1 MTQYD
6 VAVIGGG
13 PSGSTAAH
21 LLAKGGARVL
31 LLEREVFPRFHIGE
45 SLLPCNQPIFE
56 RLGVDIDAEPAH
68 LRKLGAEFFDEAK
81 DQRAVYYFRD
91 SLGHTRAH
99 SWQVDRARFDEVL
112 LDAAEAAGAEV
123 HQGEKVSAVD
133 VSADGV
139 RVRSE
144 RATYEARYL
153 IDATGLDS
161 FLARKHRTRDRLPFG
176 IAAAY
181 QHFEDLAPEVA
192 ADLATEGLVKVF
204 FVDEGWL
211 WAIPLGGA
219 RISIG
224 LVTRSKGISDDWLG
238 AAIAG
243 SPELSRI
250 TDGATASGPPRRV
263 GSFSFVNTR
272 SHGARWC
279 CVGDAACFLD
289 PVFSSGVAFGMAG
302 AAQVADLLLPALE
315 EGREA
320 AEELMVSHAAHMSD
334 GYNAFG
340 ALIQALYQRRLLPGL
355 LFTRSQD
362 PELRRGLTSMLAGD
376 VWQDGNRF
384 HEMLK
389 RSGRRKF
396 DVTSRT

>member
-21 LLAKGGARVL
+21 LLAKAGASVL
-31 LLEREVFPRFHIGE
+31 VLEREVFPRFHIGE
-45 SLLPCNQPIFE
+45 SLLPCNLPILE
-56 RLGVDIDAEPAH
+56 RLGVTIEGEASH
-68 LRKLGAEFFDEAK
+68 VRKLGAEFFDEPAG
-81 DQRAVYYFRD
+81 QRAVYYFRD

-99 SWQVDRARFDEVL
+99 AWQVDRARFDQVL

-123 HQGEKVSAVD
+123 HQGEKVLEVALED
-133 VSADGV
+133 DAV
-139 RVRSE
+139 RVETE
-144 RATYEARYL
+144 RGAYEARYL

-161 FLARKHRTRDRLPFG
+161 ILARKHRSRNRLPFG
-176 IAAAY
+176 IASVF
-181 QHFEDLAPEVA
+181 QHFEALRPEVA
-192 ADLATEGLVKVF
+192 EDITAEGLVKVF
-204 FVDEGWL
+204 FVDDGWL
-211 WAIPLGGA
+211 WAIPLGD
-219 RISIG
+219 RRVSIG
-224 LVTRSKGISDDWLG
+224 LVTRAKGITDAWLG
-238 AAIAG
+238 DAIAA

-250 TDGATASGPPRRV
+250 TDGAVASGPPRRI
-263 GSFSFVNTR
+263 GSFSFRNGR
-272 SHGARWC
+272 PHGARWC

-302 AAQVADLLLPALE
+302 AADAADVLSAALA

-320 AEELMVSHAAHMSD
+320 DPALMAAHDAHMND

-340 ALIQALYQRRLLPGL
+340 ALIQALYQRRLLPDL
-355 LFTRSQD
+355 LFTPSQD

-376 VWQDGNRF
+376 VWDADNRF

-389 RSGRRKF
+389 KSGRRKF
-396 DVTSRT
+396 DVTAPA